1 MPSLGPWEL
10 GIILVIVVVI
20 FGAGRVSE
28 IGGAL
33 GRSIREFKTAAS
45 TDDTNKDERAPAEK
59 SLAEEPLAEKPLAEK
74 QPLVKDET
82 VR

>member
-33 GRSIREFKTAAS
+33 GRSIREFKTAAT
-45 TDDTNKDERAPAEK
+45 TDDGEKDEGASADKPPAAK
-59 SLAEEPLAEKPLAEK
+59 PLAEKPL
-74 QPLVKDET
+74 VKDET
-82 VR
+82 IR

>member
-1 MPSLGPWEL
+1 M
-10 GIILVIVVVI
+10 IVVVI

-33 GRSIREFKTAAS
+33 GRSIREFKTAAT
-45 TDDTNKDERAPAEK
+45 TDDGEKDEGA
-59 SLAEEPLAEKPLAEK
+59 SAEEPLADKPLAEK

>member
-10 GIILVIVVVI
+10 GIILVIVVVV
-20 FGAGRVSE
+20 FGAGRLSE

-33 GRSIREFKTAAS
+33 GRSIREFKTAAT
-45 TDDTNKDERAPAEK
+45 TDDGDKDEGATAEK
-59 SLAEEPLAEKPLAEK
+59 PLAEKPLAEK

>member
-1 MPSLGPWEL
+1 MPTLGPWEL
-10 GIILVIVVVI
+10 GIILLIVIVI
-20 FGAGRVSE
+20 FGAGKLPE

-33 GRSIREFKTAAS
+33 GKSIREFKTATVDEA
-45 TDDTNKDERAPAEK
+45 NKDERAAAEAAGT
-59 SLAEEPLAEKPLAEK
+59 SQPPVVEK